1 MSQIKLWYI
10 PDVGLSCNLTDW
22 LMDLHGH
29 KRRVGYIEW
38 HPTAENVLASA
49 SFDCMVCETKDLKK
63 KNSHVS
69 LLFPLHN
76 IVNVEKLICTYF
88 ISLT

>member
-1 MSQIKLWYI
+1 M
-10 PDVGLSCNLTDW
+10 GLSCNLTDW

-49 SFDCMVCETKDLKK
+49 GFDYLVRRKFILTRGGLFALDSNDVISSYM
-63 KNSHVS
+63 HF
-69 LLFPLHN
+69 FPL
-76 IVNVEKLICTYF
+76 
-88 ISLT
+88 